1 MKVLSLSEI
10 TCGSVAKPTLIT
22 TTNGTQE
29 ATMATPTGICPK
41 CMMHR
46 KMTRHHILPVR
57 HWGRKGNR
65 KVVLLCQKCH
75 WDIEV
80 LISEAEQRCPL
91 HKEEYFFIVI
101 QFLIGE
107 I

>member
-1 MKVLSLSEI
+1 
-10 TCGSVAKPTLIT
+10 
-22 TTNGTQE
+22 
-29 ATMATPTGICPK
+29 MATPTGICPK
-41 CMMHR
+41 CVMNGDTVPR
-46 KMTRHHILPVR
+46 KLTRHHVLPVR

-80 LISEAEQRCPL
+80 LISQAEQRCPL
-91 HKEEYFFIVI
+91 HREEYFFLVI
-101 QFLIGE
+101 QFLTGE